1 MLPYSGM
8 SKVRAKKLVPT
19 GYLAMVRRHVARGAR
34 QREIIARLERAGCDT
49 SDAERLLL
57 QFEELQSIH
66 IEDRERL
73 EKKLSEISK

>member
-1 MLPYSGM
+1 MDRNIILDH
-8 SKVRAKKLVPT
+8 
-19 GYLAMVRRHVARGAR
+19 LAMVRRHVARGEQIVAR

-57 QFEELQSIH
+57 QFEELQSLH
-66 IEDRERL
+66 VEDRERL

>member
-1 MLPYSGM
+1 MILDH
-8 SKVRAKKLVPT
+8 
-19 GYLAMVRRHVARGAR
+19 LAIVHRHVARGEQIVAR

-57 QFEELQSIH
+57 QFEELQSLH
-66 IEDRERL
+66 VEDCDRL

>member
-1 MLPYSGM
+1 MDRNMILDH
-8 SKVRAKKLVPT
+8 
-19 GYLAMVRRHVARGAR
+19 LAMVRRHVARGEQIIAR
-34 QREIIARLERAGCDT
+34 QREMIARLERAGCDT

-57 QFEELQSIH
+57 RFEKLQSIH